1 MNKRT
6 ALASTL
12 QKIASSFQE
21 GHGLRTDLN
30 TMSFA
35 LQHMGDDRF
44 ASIYAEV
51 GEGDAGDGAAP
62 ATTDNGD
69 ANEPSK
75 DKETAMKQAN
85 SVTGEFWCKAASDL
99 VIRNLAFSV
108 VGSTVSTDA
117 SSERPD
123 GVKASALPSEDVPN
137 GTHQPGAVSEG
148 AEPVPASALSKEQTP
163 DVSKALNS
171 DMVAKA
177 EAAPLQKAASD
188 DSAAGATTAG
198 KPEEEK
204 KPEEATP
211 FTQEA
216 CGIHLATATMGYGIN
231 LSAAE
236 QAQLEQLF

>member
-1 MNKRT
+1 MNKRV
-6 ALASTL
+6 ALAETL
-12 QKIASSFQE
+12 HKIASSFKE

-44 ASIYAEV
+44 ASIYEKV
-51 GEGDAGDGAAP
+51 DEDDAGNGAAP
-62 ATTDNGD
+62 ATTDNGGT
-69 ANEPSK
+69 EPSK
-75 DKETAMKQAN
+75 EKETAMKQAN

-99 VIRNLAFSV
+99 ILRNLAFSV
-108 VGSTVSTDA
+108 VGSTVNTDA
-117 SSERPD
+117 SSDRPD
-123 GVKASALPSEDVPN
+123 GVKGSALPSEDVPN
-137 GTHQPGAVSEG
+137 GSHQPGAVSEG
-148 AEPVPASALSKEQTP
+148 AEPVPAAALSKEQTP
-163 DVSKALNS
+163 DIAKALNS

-188 DSAAGATTAG
+188 DSASDTKGEPG
-198 KPEEEK
+198 EK
-204 KPEEATP
+204 KKTDDEAAP

-216 CGIHLATATMGYGIN
+216 CGVHLATATMGYGIN

>member
-6 ALASTL
+6 ALAETL
-12 QKIASSFQE
+12 QKLASSFQE

-51 GEGDAGDGAAP
+51 GDGDAGEGAAP

-69 ANEPSK
+69 ATESSK
-75 DKETAMKQAN
+75 EKETAMKQAN

-99 VIRNLAFSV
+99 VLRNLAFSV

-123 GVKASALPSEDVPN
+123 GVKASALPSDDVPN

-148 AEPVPASALSKEQTP
+148 AEPVPGAALSKEQTP

-177 EAAPLQKAASD
+177 EAATLQKAASD
-188 DSAAGATTAG
+188 TTSEG
-198 KPEEEK
+198 DKPAEEK
-204 KPEEATP
+204 KPEEAAP